1 MNVKRISNERLTKY
15 QIKNMLAAVFYCI
28 VLAGSAAVGAMLILS
43 ETLFYEIIEFSLL
56 PLWCKAVML
65 AGFLAA
71 LAGIV
76 GCLFTK
82 NRLNTTRTEMK
93 INLSLFLFGFFL
105 SLIFS
110 LLPTEAQWSAIVV
123 GIGGAI
129 CVVGLFLSV
138 ASLIGVMKKPKS
150 QYAELLQAYTRDRKT
165 PYFKIPPAKLSD
177 IMEVESYFGTPLP
190 DDLVNFLLEFN
201 GDGEFLYSA
210 KEIIEITQSLR
221 RDLSWQNLCFI
232 GQDGEGNHLC
242 YKILGDG
249 SIDDEC
255 IYLCKNSKEI
265 VPVADDI
272 EELIYKY
279 YSGLLTDEDIAVWQ
293 QGKAYN
299 KFVEW
304 WSNVDEKDIA
314 GDEQLFGAYQLMW
327 YYNEV
332 CNGGFDQFWDFAEN
346 AKWDWDKLRQTF
358 KDLLPENQFL
368 YFEAALETH
377 KAGEDCKEYNTHFG
391 YDEFANIIL
400 PQIAQSVMEKLK

>member
-15 QIKNMLAAVFYCI
+15 QIKNMLAAVFYCT
-28 VLAGSAAVGAMLILS
+28 VFAGSAAVGAMLILS

-210 KEIIEITQSLR
+210 KEIIETTQSLR
-221 RDLSWQNLCFI
+221 RDLSRQNLCII

-272 EELIYKY
+272 EELIYKH

-314 GDEQLFGAYQLMW
+314 GDEQLFGAYQFMW

-332 CNGGFDQFWDFAEN
+332 CNGFDQFWDFAEN
-346 AKWDWDKLRQTF
+346 AKWDLDKLSQTF
-358 KDLLPENQFL
+358 QRLLPEDDFL

-377 KAGEDCKEYNTHFG
+377 KAGEDCEEYNTHFG